1 MGGKMKKQAVTG
13 GLDTIVNI
21 FWRILAVFAA
31 SGLTVLGAGAVVGVE
46 LWDAVFMAGIL
57 GVATVIEKLARSFL
71 EDGKLTLSEIDE
83 AFAKVD
89 KNSK

>member
-1 MGGKMKKQAVTG
+1 MGGNMKKPAVTG
-13 GLDTIVNI
+13 GLDTIINI

-31 SGLTVLGAGAVVGVE
+31 SGLTVLGAGAVVGVD

-71 EDGKLTLSEIDE
+71 EDGKLTLTEIDE

>member
-1 MGGKMKKQAVTG
+1 MKKQAVTG